1 MSDIIKIKKTDIIS
15 DSVDVINQNFDIIQG
30 IIESDN
36 YVKSLQLG
44 DIETRLNN
52 LENKNNQNFS
62 DLVKDLNDLTEKIED
77 EFDENNI
84 QDMINKS
91 LTKSASD
98 LEDFIKRTA
107 GQQVYKAL
115 GPYATTS
122 TIDGKIEQKL
132 QGYLKQG
139 DLDEYDNYVK
149 NELLAQYN
157 KSSAFTQ
164 YQSDADRKY
173 AEVSTIVA
181 NSKFYFEKNSN
192 GVDCLYSVTEPV
204 GITNYTSIED
214 FYDKGKVTLDS
225 NGKVVGLGSKPVKE
239 VVDPTNATLKDLTV
253 LKNLIQICEKLFKT
267 ISTEMVTLRQSVGE
281 NKAEFDIIA
290 AIKGP
295 DGQDIAASIFA
306 YADKEGSRLILSGDN
321 INLNADKK
329 LKLKSG
335 TFELDSKEMSLNSD
349 GKLTINSENLKL
361 NDDELMMKGN
371 IYATNQNNQITAGII
386 GARKNTNGNNR
397 VVRFFAG
404 TESTKEGDEYKLLEE
419 DIENAKFKV
428 YDDGHV
434 VAKDI
439 ELVFNGNHTSIDEDG
454 ILHANGAEI
463 SGNVTANKID
473 VTSTNNTITVKGP
486 GEINYTGN
494 LTYETNIS
502 ADNFRI
508 SVDGEL
514 KAESGDSIKIKNT
527 KNYLE
532 FGILDEIDN
541 TNNEIKD
548 EKGDPATKLYGVP
561 SLIMYYNGK
570 PFYLNPT
577 CWLNKGTE
585 YKGGNMRWIK
595 QYDAYNY
602 ANPNNI
608 INNQTYTSTSGV
620 LKNNQGRYCIA
631 RPKSALE
638 NLLNSNGSSSDE
650 VVRLTILE
658 WGENEGDKRTWLK
671 RSGLMNDGDE
681 NEGVFTKKSIL
692 GSSGYYGNP
701 SFTRTEITEA
711 TCEAFKNKVPNS
723 QTVWAKCNFYY
734 YVEWVKDNGEDGKD
748 SIIKKTDFP
757 IKKICTLMHNIAKA
771 QSAPTDGYENCCWGR
786 PGKYIK
792 IVNFDDILPFTEKTI
807 TEDRFDY
814 DMGDGDGQYLEINI
828 DYCPFFEIKNG
839 IPMDTTKKIYGKCQI
854 QMGGNNYKNKI
865 QYTIYNSISGSEY
878 ENLQSVTL
886 NLNFDFYLEL
896 NNATNFSHLDEAQE
910 KFTFCESTDLDKR
923 ELLKNV
929 IIKFFE
935 NEDIYNTSSINPND
949 FSFSGV
955 IETDMNRYEK
965 SSWNQEDAWD
975 V

>member
-239 VVDPTNATLKDLTV
+239 VVDPTNAGLTDLTV

-267 ISTEMVTLRQSVGE
+267 ISTEMVTLRQSVGDG
-281 NKAEFDIIA
+281 KAEFDIIA

-463 SGNVTANKID
+463 SGNIQANEFF
-473 VTSTNNTITVKGP
+473 STNTFSTTVEK
-486 GEINYTGN
+486 ENKNYTGDI
-494 LTYETNIS
+494 TYEATINNNLFKIS
-502 ADNFRI
+502 ADG
-508 SVDGEL
+508 VL
-514 KAESGDSIKIKNT
+514 KCEDDDSKIEIKGKE
-527 KNYLE
+527 NYLA
-532 FGILDEIDN
+532 FKILPQLSNENPDITEDGN
-541 TNNEIKD
+541 T
-548 EKGDPATKLYGVP
+548 AQYLYGVP
-561 SLIMYYNGK
+561 TLTMYYKGK

-577 CWLNKGTE
+577 CWMSASNAGVNTS
-585 YKGGNMRWIK
+585 NMRWIK
-595 QYDAYNY
+595 QYDVYTCNFLVSSK
-602 ANPNNI
+602 
-608 INNQTYTSTSGV
+608 TTSTGQMDSGKIGYTIFSTSNSSFFVKKIEDEICRMTV
-620 LKNNQGRYCIA
+620 LSYSDNESDELGYLQNA
-631 RPKSALE
+631 
-638 NLLNSNGSSSDE
+638 NLLIN
-650 VVRLTILE
+650 
-658 WGENEGDKRTWLK
+658 
-671 RSGLMNDGDE
+671 E
-681 NEGVFTKKSIL
+681 NEGVFIRKSDLGNPPKYYGTESGSNTNITPNTCAIFENYLPKSEYATYVHCKLESEIEDHNNKSIS
-692 GSSGYYGNP
+692 GIGKEYGRRNICQFIQEKARQSIPPSEEFTTSGYWKKGGEYVEIEGIDNIIPFGENNSNRINAANQYFNMEVDYYPKITISSSG
-701 SFTRTEITEA
+701 
-711 TCEAFKNKVPNS
+711 KNVS
-723 QTVWAKCNFYY
+723 
-734 YVEWVKDNGEDGKD
+734 
-748 SIIKKTDFP
+748 S
-757 IKKICTLMHNIAKA
+757 
-771 QSAPTDGYENCCWGR
+771 
-786 PGKYIK
+786 
-792 IVNFDDILPFTEKTI
+792 
-807 TEDRFDY
+807 
-814 DMGDGDGQYLEINI
+814 
-828 DYCPFFEIKNG
+828 
-839 IPMDTTKKIYGKCQI
+839 TTKKIYGKCHC
-854 QMGGNNYKNKI
+854 
-865 QYTIYNSISGSEY
+865 SISADDYDYKINYVSY
-878 ENLQSVTL
+878 KKYRKNENDDLYTLETMGTTFVPDSVEFVL
-886 NLNFDFYLEL
+886 DFEFILDLSVDIRFNHLKENKFMNGAYDPDELDPDVGDNRIILE
-896 NNATNFSHLDEAQE
+896 S
-910 KFTFCESTDLDKR
+910 
-923 ELLKNV
+923 
-929 IIKFFE
+929 
-935 NEDIYNTSSINPND
+935 
-949 FSFSGV
+949 V
-955 IETDMNRYEK
+955 IEKYLDDINWSTIVPNSVNLTCTINSNDLKLTKNGFIE
-965 SSWNQEDAWD
+965 
-975 V
+975 